1 MEINVGIESSFD
13 LRGIKLYFLSE
24 LKIKNLSSQ
33 LQEIFFCK
41 NLPIFDRISLRF
53 DRFSLRFDRISSTF
67 NRISSIF
74 DKYSSIFDKY

>member
-41 NLPIFDRISLRF
+41 NLPIFDRISLR
-53 DRFSLRFDRISSTF
+53 LDRISST
-67 NRISSIF
+67 F